1 MHHFSRQQGFI
12 VKTLFALLIGA
23 SVFAYLYN
31 HFFVA
36 PSEFPTPYHLTI
48 EPGQTLF
55 SVSAELYNDNVIR
68 SRRLFEISMLS
79 LGNENNIS
87 EGEYYFSE
95 PLTVLGVAMRISGK
109 QFGIDRQRVTFP
121 EGFTTINMA
130 DRLSAIFPNF
140 DRALFLALTK
150 DDQGYLFPDTYKFF
164 PSLAPDLVVTTLKR
178 NFQKKI
184 APLEE
189 SIAASG
195 HTREEIITMASII
208 EKEANGVEDRAVISG
223 ILWARIARDMPL
235 QVDAP
240 FLYLLNKES
249 SELTLKDLAIDSPY
263 NTYRN
268 KGLPPGPINNPGL
281 EAIKAAINPQTS
293 PYLYY
298 LHDAQGVIH
307 YASTYQEHQINIK
320 RYLK

>member
-1 MHHFSRQQGFI
+1 MPYINKQQGFI

-23 SVFAYLYN
+23 SVFAYLYDR
-31 HFFVA
+31 FFVA
-36 PSEFPTPYHLTI
+36 PPDFPVPYHLTI

-55 SVSAELYNDNVIR
+55 SVSDELYQDHIIR
-68 SRRLFEISMLS
+68 SKRLFEIFMLS
-79 LGNENNIS
+79 FGNENNIS

-95 PLTVLGVAMRISGK
+95 PLTVLTVAMRISGK

-130 DRLSAIFPNF
+130 DRLSALFPNF

-150 DDQGYLFPDTYKFF
+150 DDQGYLFPDTYRFF
-164 PSLAPDLVVTTLKR
+164 PSLAPDLAVTTLKR

-184 APLEE
+184 APLED
-189 SIAASG
+189 SIKASG
-195 HTREEIITMASII
+195 HSREEIIIMASII
-208 EKEANGVEDRAVISG
+208 EKEANGAEDRAVISG
-223 ILWARIARDMPL
+223 ILWKRIALGMPL

-249 SELTLKDLAIDSPY
+249 KELTVKDLAIDSPY
-263 NTYRN
+263 NTY
-268 KGLPPGPINNPGL
+268 KYIGLPPGPINNPGI
-281 EAIKAAINPQTS
+281 ESIKAAINPQAS
-293 PYLYY
+293 PYVYY

-307 YASTYQEHQINIK
+307 YASTYQEHQANIK